1 MNGTDEIKILGR
13 FKHEDEIFSGYIRD
27 DHVIVEK
34 ESYLDSYSLDNV
46 FLLAPVVPSK
56 IICVGLNYVD
66 HAEELN
72 MPIPDEPILFLKPP
86 SSVIGPG
93 DGIRIPPQSSWVEHE
108 AELAVVISKRCK
120 NVLAS
125 DAGDVIMGYTCF
137 NDITA
142 RDLQKKDGQWTRA
155 KSFDTFSCV
164 GPYIVSG
171 IEDPSDLGIVCRVN
185 GEVRQNSCTK
195 NLIFDI
201 PYLIEFI
208 SSVMTLEE
216 ADIISTGTPPG
227 VGRLHSGDVVEVEI
241 ENIGVLKNSVI

>member
-1 MNGTDEIKILGR
+1 MDGTDKIKILGR
-13 FKHEDEIFSGYIRD
+13 FKHEDEILSGYIKD
-27 DHVIVEK
+27 DRAIVEN
-34 ESYLDSYSLDNV
+34 ELYVDSYPLDTV
-46 FLLAPVVPSK
+46 SLLAPVVPSK

-66 HAEELN
+66 HARELDL
-72 MPIPDEPILFLKPP
+72 PIPQEPILFIKPP
-86 SSVIGPG
+86 SSIIGPG
-93 DGIRIPPQSSWVEHE
+93 DGIRIPPQSSWVEYE

-125 DAGDVIMGYTCF
+125 DAEDVIMGYTCF

-142 RDLQKKDGQWTRA
+142 RDIQKKDGQWTRA
-155 KSFDTFSCV
+155 KSFDTFSPV

-171 IEDPSDLGIVCRVN
+171 IDPSDLGIVCRVN
-185 GEVRQNSCTK
+185 GEVRQDSSTK

-216 ADIISTGTPPG
+216 GDIISTGTPPG
-227 VGRLHSGDVVEVEI
+227 VGQLHSGDVVEVEL
-241 ENIGVLKNSVI
+241 EKIGVLKNAVL